1 MSRKLT
7 RPLEGVTVLDC
18 SRLLPGPWAAMTLAD
33 FGAHVIKVE
42 EAPAGDYSRT
52 APPTYG
58 AESVYY
64 LNVNRGKRG
73 IVLDLKQKAG
83 QDVLRRL
90 ARKADVLIESWRPGA
105 AKRRRIDFASLRR
118 LNPRLIYCSVTGYGQ
133 EGPYGSRGGHD
144 LNIVGLTGLLSL
156 TNNGKGAPK
165 IPCAQLADMGGG
177 AMPAVIG
184 ILLALLARRTTGR
197 GQQVDANMLEGLLS
211 WLAVPAIPTLARARN
226 PRETRRIEAYG
237 GNARYNIYRTRDRK
251 YVTLAVLE
259 RHYWERFCRAVA
271 REDLVIPDETP
282 ADRLTTHGRQG
293 RRLFGELRALFRTR
307 DRDDWVAFL
316 QSHDVPCYPAYAMG
330 EVFDD
335 PQVKARGLV
344 HTVTHPT
351 AGPIRVFGPPVRLS
365 DTPARVE
372 LPPPGLGE
380 HTNTILREMGFGAAE
395 IRRLRARGIVQQ
407 GESSC
412 D

>member
-1 MSRKLT
+1 VRQERL
-7 RPLEGVTVLDC
+7 PLEGVTVLDC

-33 FGAHVIKVE
+33 FGADVIKVE
-42 EAPAGDYSRT
+42 EAPAGDYSRV
-52 APPTYG
+52 APPMYG

-90 ARKADVLIESWRPGA
+90 ARKADVLVESWRPGV
-105 AKRRRIDFASLRR
+105 AKRRRIDYASLRR
-118 LNPRLIYCSVTGYGQ
+118 LNPRLVYCSVTGYGQ
-133 EGPYGSRGGHD
+133 DGPYGGRGGHD

-156 TNNGKGAPK
+156 TNNGRGTPR

-184 ILLALLARRTTGR
+184 ILLALLARGRTGR

-211 WLAVPAIPTLARARN
+211 WLAVPAVSALARAHDA
-226 PRETRRIEAYG
+226 RETRRIEAYG

-251 YVTLAVLE
+251 SVTLAVLE
-259 RHYWERFCRAVA
+259 RHYWEKFCRAVD
-271 REDLVIPDETP
+271 REDLIDPDESP
-282 ADRLTTHGRQG
+282 ADRLTTHGRLG
-293 RRLFGELRALFRTR
+293 RRLFRELRALFRTR
-307 DRDDWVAFL
+307 DRDDWVRFL
-316 QSHDVPCYPAYAMG
+316 QGHDVPCYPVYEIG

-335 PQVKARGLV
+335 PQVRARGLV
-344 HTVTHPT
+344 RRVSHPT
-351 AGPIRVFGPPVRLS
+351 AGAIRVFGPPVRLS
-365 DTPARVE
+365 EAPARVE
-372 LPPPGLGE
+372 TPPPRLGE
-380 HTNTILREMGFGAAE
+380 HTNAILREMGFGTAE
-395 IRRLRARGIVQQ
+395 IRRLAARGIVQQ
-407 GESSC
+407 GENPC